1 MLSTGYQQV
10 YPQGKIQLDSPR
22 DIINPLMDKM
32 TNEEIWQA
40 VLGEIELA
48 VSPANFVTWF
58 KNTSILSIEN
68 GKVSIRV
75 PNGFAKEWLEN
86 KYNRY
91 IINALR
97 NFVEDIR
104 EISCS
109 VMAGQEDAPKK
120 EIGSAAPS
128 PSLKA
133 ISGLQKISHESL
145 SLRANLNPR
154 YIFENFV
161 VGANNELAHAACEAV
176 AKVPGSTYNPLF
188 IYGGVGL
195 GKTHLLQSV
204 GNALLAKNPDTKI
217 IYATA
222 EYFTNQYVD
231 MVKNNQAHE
240 FKRAY
245 IDADLLL
252 IDDIQ
257 FIGGKEKTQ
266 EEFFHVFNTLHQT
279 NKQIVLT
286 SDRPPKAIAM
296 LEDRLRSRFEGGM
309 IADVSRPDVETRIAI
324 LQYKMAEKKTEIEIG
339 SEVLSYIA
347 TNIHHNIR
355 ELEGALNRV
364 IAACEL
370 SQSEPNITNVKKI
383 LGDIIHSGKKKGIN
397 FKQIIE
403 AVAEYYDIAA
413 QDLINRCRRRDIVR
427 PRQIAMYLMRSE
439 IQASYPGIGEQLGG
453 RDHTTAMHAHEK
465 ISRELEQNE
474 TLEQEINII
483 RSKIYAG

>member
-1 MLSTGYQQV
+1 ME
-10 YPQGKIQLDSPR
+10 
-22 DIINPLMDKM
+22 KM
-32 TNEEIWQA
+32 TNDEIWQA
-40 VLGEIELA
+40 VLGEVELA
-48 VSPANFVTWF
+48 VSPANFTTWF
-58 KNTSILSIEN
+58 KNTSILSVED
-68 GKVSIRV
+68 GRV
-75 PNGFAKEWLEN
+75 NIQVPHGFAKEWLEN
-86 KYNRY
+86 KYNRH
-91 IINALR
+91 IIKALR
-97 NFVEDIR
+97 NFIEDAR
-104 EISCS
+104 EIACT
-109 VMAGQEDAPKK
+109 VMAAAPAPAKK
-120 EIGSAAPS
+120 ELDS
-128 PSLKA
+128 A
-133 ISGLQKISHESL
+133 ISSSAPQVVNLGKISHESL

-154 YIFENFV
+154 YTFDNLV

-176 AKVPGSTYNPLF
+176 AKTPGSTYNPLF

-204 GNALLAKNPDTKI
+204 GNALLAQNPDTKI

-245 IDADLLL
+245 ISADLLL

-309 IADVSRPDVETRIAI
+309 IADVARPDIETRIAI
-324 LQYKMAEKKTEIEIG
+324 LQYKLSEKKTNIEIEND
-339 SEVLSYIA
+339 VLSYIA
-347 TNIHHNIR
+347 SNIQHNIR

-370 SQSEPNITNVKKI
+370 GRTEANLANVKKI
-383 LGDIIHSGKKKGIN
+383 LGDIIHSGKKKGVT
-397 FKQIIE
+397 FKQILE
-403 AVAEYYDIAA
+403 AVAEYYDIAH
-413 QDLINRCRRRDIVR
+413 QELVNRSRRRDIVR
-427 PRQIAMYLMRSE
+427 PRQIAMYLMRAE
-439 IQASYPGIGEQLGG
+439 LQASYPGIGEQLGG
-453 RDHTTAMHAHEK
+453 RDHTTAMHAYEK
-465 ISRELEQNE
+465 ISKELEQDDA
-474 TLEQEINII
+474 LEQELNVIK
-483 RSKIYAG
+483 SKIYAG